1 MLGIYWTI
9 VQGSY
14 QQRCKY
20 TISGFSFYKDRDVL
34 KTVSNAYDGAFLEK
48 AKKNSHYPRKIKY
61 PQNIRKKET
70 AIISISVAF

>member
-9 VQGSY
+9 VRGSY

-48 AKKNSHYPRKIKY
+48 AKKIHIILEKS
-61 PQNIRKKET
+61 NILK
-70 AIISISVAF
+70 ISVKKKLQ